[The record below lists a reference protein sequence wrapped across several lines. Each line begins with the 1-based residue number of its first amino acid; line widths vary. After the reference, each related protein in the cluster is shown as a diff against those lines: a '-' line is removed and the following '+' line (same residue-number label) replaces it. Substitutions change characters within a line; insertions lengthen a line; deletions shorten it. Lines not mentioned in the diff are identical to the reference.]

1 MSLFSHTKEYI
12 SSSTADEYLKI
23 IEKDMKWTRLAC
35 SPNSRLW
42 KGENISMGGII

>member
-1 MSLFSHTKEYI
+1 MSLFSHTK
-12 SSSTADEYLKI
+12 EYLKI

>member
-12 SSSTADEYLKI
+12 SSSTYLKI